1 MSKSFEEL
9 MNMSD
14 EDFIN
19 MPPIVSGSSEE
30 AGAAANASEENENEG
45 EGNVVENEQV
55 ETAEGQEG
63 EAEGKG
69 QDANEDTGKG
79 DGDQDGNTVKSEDHG
94 KDKENRG
101 EDASGSDNKEKKAD
115 NKESDSKTDKKTL
128 ENKNENNQVAPDYEK
143 LYKEIMKPFKANGRE
158 IKLNSPEEAITLMQ
172 KGANYTKKMQALQ
185 PHLKIV
191 RMLENNQL
199 LDEGKLTQLIDIS
212 RGDKTAIAKFIKD
225 SGIDPMDIDPESAVN
240 YKPGN
245 HSVSDSDIE
254 FSQLIEEINST
265 DHGQDLIIEMQ
276 HQWDQSSKQA
286 IYKEPALIRVLAQQK
301 ADGIYDQIAEVVQK
315 EKLLGHPQI
324 AGLPFIHAYKV
335 VGEALAKQGLLKP
348 KAEAAISNAGTA
360 QPSMQE
366 KATQVLGRG
375 PAPSK
380 KSVTNDAAVKAASPS
395 AKSNKKAIAEFNP
408 LAMSDE
414 DFLKQL

>member
-30 AGAAANASEENENEG
+30 SGAAANASEENEG
-45 EGNVVENEQV
+45 DNVDENAQAEA
-55 ETAEGQEG
+55 AEGQEG
-63 EAEGKG
+63 EAEGKS
-69 QDANEDTGKG
+69 QDANEDA
-79 DGDQDGNTVKSEDHG
+79 
-94 KDKENRG
+94 G
-101 EDASGSDNKEKKAD
+101 EDGVNTEDEVKGKESKDENASGSNNKEKTSDDK
-115 NKESDSKTDKKTL
+115 KSDSQTEKKTL
-128 ENKNENNQVAPDYEK
+128 ENKAKNNQVNTDYEK

-158 IKLNSPEEAITLMQ
+158 IKLNSAEEAITLMQ

-254 FSQLIEEINST
+254 FTQLIEEVNST

-360 QPSMQE
+360 QPSIQE

-408 LAMSDE
+408 LSMSDE
-414 DFLKQL
+414 EFLKQL

>member
-19 MPPIVSGSSEE
+19 MPPIVSGSNEE
-30 AGAAANASEENENEG
+30 AGVTETNASETKEDDNVNENA
-45 EGNVVENEQV
+45 QA
-55 ETAEGQEG
+55 ETAEEAEG

-69 QDANEDTGKG
+69 QDANEDTGED
-79 DGDQDGNTVKSEDHG
+79 DGDQDGSSVKSEDQG
-94 KDKENRG
+94 KENESKG
-101 EDASGSDNKEKKAD
+101 EDASGSNNKEKKTD
-115 NKESDSKTDKKTL
+115 NKKSDSKADKKTI
-128 ENKNENNQVAPDYEK
+128 ENKAENNQVTPDYEK

-199 LDEGKLTQLIDIS
+199 LDEAKLTQLIDIS

-245 HSVSDSDIE
+245 HSVSDADIE
-254 FSQLIEEINST
+254 FTQLIEEINST

-348 KAEAAISNAGTA
+348 KTEAAISNARTA
-360 QPSMQE
+360 QPSIQE

-380 KSVTNDAAVKAASPS
+380 KPVTNDAAVKAASPS

-414 DFLKQL
+414 EFLKQL